1 MFNIFVMRSIW
12 RTLDPGLLR
21 GIALVCLSVG
31 AIGVSYGAITV
42 TKGFP
47 LWFPVVSAALVL
59 AASSEFLFV
68 GLIAAGGNPIAA
80 VLVGLLVNARH
91 LPYGLALPPGVIQ
104 PGWRRLLATHVMN
117 DESVVLALA
126 EPDLPRQRAAYW
138 TCGLGM
144 LVCWPGGAMVGA
156 LAGNLVHNTDAL
168 GLDAM
173 FPAVILAL
181 ILPAMKNPPTR
192 NAALA
197 GTAVALASAM
207 FTPAGLPE
215 LLALSAVALTLR
227 PARTEGTNP

>member
-1 MFNIFVMRSIW
+1 MRSIW
-12 RTLDPGLLR
+12 RTLDPGILR

-31 AIGVSYGAITV
+31 AIGVSYGAIAV

-47 LWFPVVSAALVL
+47 LWFPVLSALVVL
-59 AASSEFLFV
+59 AGASEFLFV
-68 GLIAAGGNPIAA
+68 GIIAAGGNPITA

-91 LPYGLALPPGVIQ
+91 LPYGLALPPGVVR
-104 PGWRRLLATHVMN
+104 PGWQRFLATHLMN

-144 LVCWPGGAMVGA
+144 LVCWPAGALVGA
-156 LAGNLVHNTDAL
+156 LAGNFVHDTDAL

-181 ILPAMKNPPTR
+181 ILPAMKDLGVR
-192 NAALA
+192 HAAL
-197 GTAVALASAM
+197 GGCVIALVSVP
-207 FTPAGLPE
+207 FTPPGLPE
-215 LLALSAVALTLR
+215 LLALGAVALKLLPTRDDRTPR
-227 PARTEGTNP
+227 PEEAAP